1 MSGAY
6 LYGVSENGGTNT
18 FYLSPVPFSEIAQQ
32 AKPGPG
38 KPTFGPV
45 EDSMTQAGNLTRM
58 LVTAPLVGVAGA
70 LVSAARQGQNTGQM
84 QTRPQGAVHD
94 PKVDAALSGGLLKK
108 LWVTVALLLG
118 FTGMMQLPVASRYG
132 IARIPGLTWTGDF
145 YTTLNIH
152 YALAALLLA
161 GCAAPQAVQAPTPQQ
176 TAKAAETQSG
186 VTFTDAMGYPV
197 TVQSWNRVVS
207 LYGSFA
213 EAWTLAGGTL
223 TATTE
228 DAIKERG
235 LDLGT
240 DIAVIGTN
248 QDPNTEEILAQNPDF
263 VILNAE
269 VSEQTALHEFLQ
281 EAGVPHAYFKTN
293 TFDEYLAML
302 RTFCDMTGREDL
314 YEQNGLAVQQ
324 QISDVLELVQNAKL
338 PAPNVL
344 LLRAYSSGCKA
355 KGSDNMT
362 GAMLKDLGAIN
373 IADADDS
380 LLENLSMENII
391 ADDPEDIFVVTMG
404 ASQQKALDWLAENL
418 QANPAW
424 SGLSAVQSGHYYLLD
439 KALFHYK
446 PNARWGE
453 SYRTLAALLYPQLAD
468 QLEALA

>member
-1 MSGAY
+1 M
-6 LYGVSENGGTNT
+6 
-18 FYLSPVPFSEIAQQ
+18 P
-32 AKPGPG
+32 KHGPW
-38 KPTFGPV
+38 
-45 EDSMTQAGNLTRM
+45 Q
-58 LVTAPLVGVAGA
+58 
-70 LVSAARQGQNTGQM
+70 AAR
-84 QTRPQGAVHD
+84 
-94 PKVDAALSGGLLKK
+94 
-108 LWVTVALLLG
+108 W
-118 FTGMMQLPVASRYG
+118 LP
-132 IARIPGLTWTGDF
+132 P
-145 YTTLNIH
+145 
-152 YALAALLLA
+152 
-161 GCAAPQAVQAPTPQQ
+161 
-176 TAKAAETQSG
+176 
-186 VTFTDAMGYPV
+186 
-197 TVQSWNRVVS
+197 
-207 LYGSFA
+207 
-213 EAWTLAGGTL
+213 
-223 TATTE
+223 TE

-418 QANPAW
+418 AGQSCVVRPERRAERPL
-424 SGLSAVQSGHYYLLD
+424 LSAG
-439 KALFHYK
+439 
-446 PNARWGE
+446 
-453 SYRTLAALLYPQLAD
+453 
-468 QLEALA
+468 

>member
-1 MSGAY
+1 MSGC
-6 LYGVSENGGTNT
+6 GTRIVLRGQKPLALCDRCPCFGSLFPPLAALT
-18 FYLSPVPFSEIAQQ
+18 FAASSIICA
-32 AKPGPG
+32 
-38 KPTFGPV
+38 FGL
-45 EDSMTQAGNLTRM
+45 A
-58 LVTAPLVGVAGA
+58 
-70 LVSAARQGQNTGQM
+70 SAAPRSPY
-84 QTRPQGAVHD
+84 RH
-94 PKVDAALSGGLLKK
+94 LELC
-108 LWVTVALLLG
+108 
-118 FTGMMQLPVASRYG
+118 G
-132 IARIPGLTWTGDF
+132 IALKHIEGKTQNEVQKAITAL
-145 YTTLNIH
+145 
-152 YALAALLLA
+152 ALAALLLA
-161 GCAAPQAVQAPTPQQ
+161 GCAAPQAVQAPAPQQ

-207 LYGSFA
+207 LYGSLA

-391 ADDPEDIFVVTMG
+391 ADDPEDIFCG
-404 ASQQKALDWLAENL
+404 YHGEPASRKRWTGWPKTCRPILRG
-418 QANPAW
+418 PA
-424 SGLSAVQSGHYYLLD
+424 
-439 KALFHYK
+439 
-446 PNARWGE
+446 
-453 SYRTLAALLYPQLAD
+453 
-468 QLEALA
+468 

>member
-1 MSGAY
+1 MLSRYKFLAIGAAF
-6 LYGVSENGGTNT
+6 LTLAACKDEENRQETAASSSAPVVQAIKAVPHEIPLSFEYAARVQGSKETEVRARVGGILLKRNYVEGSKVREGDVL
-18 FYLSPVPFSEIAQQ
+18 FQIDPEPFEVELLQ
-32 AKPGPG
+32 AKA
-38 KPTFGPV
+38 
-45 EDSMTQAGNLTRM
+45 ELSQNEANL
-58 LVTAPLVGVAGA
+58 
-70 LVSAARQGQNTGQM
+70 
-84 QTRPQGAVHD
+84 
-94 PKVDAALSGGLLKK
+94 
-108 LWVTVALLLG
+108 
-118 FTGMMQLPVASRYG
+118 
-132 IARIPGLTWTGDF
+132 
-145 YTTLNIH
+145 
-152 YALAALLLA
+152 
-161 GCAAPQAVQAPTPQQ
+161 
-176 TAKAAETQSG
+176 KAAETQSG

>member
-1 MSGAY
+1 MKYKKA
-6 LYGVSENGGTNT
+6 
-18 FYLSPVPFSEIAQQ
+18 I
-32 AKPGPG
+32 
-38 KPTFGPV
+38 
-45 EDSMTQAGNLTRM
+45 
-58 LVTAPLVGVAGA
+58 TAL
-70 LVSAARQGQNTGQM
+70 
-84 QTRPQGAVHD
+84 
-94 PKVDAALSGGLLKK
+94 
-108 LWVTVALLLG
+108 
-118 FTGMMQLPVASRYG
+118 
-132 IARIPGLTWTGDF
+132 
-145 YTTLNIH
+145 
-152 YALAALLLA
+152 ALAALLLA
-161 GCAAPQAVQAPTPQQ
+161 GCAAPQAVQAPAPQQ

-186 VTFTDAMGYPV
+186 VTFTDDMGYPV

-223 TATTE
+223 AATTE

-235 LDLGT
+235 LDMRT
-240 DIAVIGTN
+240 APSNFTR
-248 QDPNTEEILAQNPDF
+248 EEL
-263 VILNAE
+263 
-269 VSEQTALHEFLQ
+269 QTAVSLAHARGVRVYVTCNTVPRNKEIDLLPDYLAFLQ

>member
-1 MSGAY
+1 MKYKKA
-6 LYGVSENGGTNT
+6 
-18 FYLSPVPFSEIAQQ
+18 I
-32 AKPGPG
+32 
-38 KPTFGPV
+38 
-45 EDSMTQAGNLTRM
+45 
-58 LVTAPLVGVAGA
+58 TAL
-70 LVSAARQGQNTGQM
+70 
-84 QTRPQGAVHD
+84 
-94 PKVDAALSGGLLKK
+94 
-108 LWVTVALLLG
+108 
-118 FTGMMQLPVASRYG
+118 
-132 IARIPGLTWTGDF
+132 
-145 YTTLNIH
+145 
-152 YALAALLLA
+152 ALAALLLA
-161 GCAAPQAVQAPTPQQ
+161 GCAAPQAVQAPAPQQ

-269 VSEQTALHEFLQ
+269 VSEQAALHEFLQ

-404 ASQQKALDWLAENL
+404 ARQQKALDWLAENL

>member
-1 MSGAY
+1 MKYKKA
-6 LYGVSENGGTNT
+6 
-18 FYLSPVPFSEIAQQ
+18 I
-32 AKPGPG
+32 
-38 KPTFGPV
+38 
-45 EDSMTQAGNLTRM
+45 
-58 LVTAPLVGVAGA
+58 TAL
-70 LVSAARQGQNTGQM
+70 
-84 QTRPQGAVHD
+84 
-94 PKVDAALSGGLLKK
+94 
-108 LWVTVALLLG
+108 
-118 FTGMMQLPVASRYG
+118 
-132 IARIPGLTWTGDF
+132 
-145 YTTLNIH
+145 
-152 YALAALLLA
+152 ALAALLLA
-161 GCAAPQAVQAPTPQQ
+161 GCAAPQAVQAPAPQQ

-373 IADADDS
+373 IADEIGRAH
-380 LLENLSMENII
+380 
-391 ADDPEDIFVVTMG
+391 V
-404 ASQQKALDWLAENL
+404 
-418 QANPAW
+418 
-424 SGLSAVQSGHYYLLD
+424 
-439 KALFHYK
+439 
-446 PNARWGE
+446 
-453 SYRTLAALLYPQLAD
+453 
-468 QLEALA
+468 

>member
-1 MSGAY
+1 MKY
-6 LYGVSENGGTNT
+6 KKTI
-18 FYLSPVPFSEIAQQ
+18 P
-32 AKPGPG
+32 
-38 KPTFGPV
+38 
-45 EDSMTQAGNLTRM
+45 
-58 LVTAPLVGVAGA
+58 A
-70 LVSAARQGQNTGQM
+70 L
-84 QTRPQGAVHD
+84 
-94 PKVDAALSGGLLKK
+94 
-108 LWVTVALLLG
+108 
-118 FTGMMQLPVASRYG
+118 
-132 IARIPGLTWTGDF
+132 
-145 YTTLNIH
+145 
-152 YALAALLLA
+152 ALAALLLA
-161 GCAAPQAVQAPTPQQ
+161 GCAAPQAEQATAQQTEAPQQ
-176 TAKAAETQSG
+176 TAEAAETQVG
-186 VTFTDAMGYPV
+186 ITFTDAMGYPV

-223 TATTE
+223 AATTE

-235 LDLGT
+235 LDLGA
-240 DIAVIGTN
+240 DVAVIGTN

-263 VILNAE
+263 VILDADI
-269 VSEQTALHEFLQ
+269 SEQTALHEFLQ
-281 EAGVPHAYFKTN
+281 QAGVPHAYFKTN

-324 QISDVLELVQNAKL
+324 QIIDVLDLVENANL
-338 PAPNVL
+338 PAPDVL

-362 GAMLKDLGAIN
+362 GAMLQDLGAVN
-373 IADADDS
+373 IADSDDS

-391 ADDPEDIFVVTMG
+391 ADDPDDIFVMTMG
-404 ASQQKALDWLAENL
+404 ASQQKALDWVAENL

-424 SGLSAVQSGHYYLLD
+424 SGLTAVQNDHYYVLD

>member
-1 MSGAY
+1 MSGC
-6 LYGVSENGGTNT
+6 GTRIVLRGQKPLALCDRCPCFGSLFPPLAALT
-18 FYLSPVPFSEIAQQ
+18 FAASNIICA
-32 AKPGPG
+32 
-38 KPTFGPV
+38 FGL
-45 EDSMTQAGNLTRM
+45 A
-58 LVTAPLVGVAGA
+58 
-70 LVSAARQGQNTGQM
+70 SAAPRSPY
-84 QTRPQGAVHD
+84 RH
-94 PKVDAALSGGLLKK
+94 LELC
-108 LWVTVALLLG
+108 
-118 FTGMMQLPVASRYG
+118 G
-132 IARIPGLTWTGDF
+132 IALKHIEGKHKMKYKKAITAL
-145 YTTLNIH
+145 
-152 YALAALLLA
+152 ALAALLLA
-161 GCAAPQAVQAPTPQQ
+161 GCAAPQAVQAPAPQQ

-248 QDPNTEEILAQNPDF
+248 RDPNTEEILVQNPDF

-391 ADDPEDIFVVTMG
+391 ADDPEAIFVVTMG

>member
-1 MSGAY
+1 MKYKKA
-6 LYGVSENGGTNT
+6 
-18 FYLSPVPFSEIAQQ
+18 I
-32 AKPGPG
+32 
-38 KPTFGPV
+38 
-45 EDSMTQAGNLTRM
+45 
-58 LVTAPLVGVAGA
+58 TAL
-70 LVSAARQGQNTGQM
+70 
-84 QTRPQGAVHD
+84 
-94 PKVDAALSGGLLKK
+94 
-108 LWVTVALLLG
+108 
-118 FTGMMQLPVASRYG
+118 
-132 IARIPGLTWTGDF
+132 
-145 YTTLNIH
+145 
-152 YALAALLLA
+152 ALAALLLA
-161 GCAAPQAVQAPTPQQ
+161 GCAAPQAVQAPAPQQ
-176 TAKAAETQSG
+176 KAKAAETQSG

-338 PAPNVL
+338 PPPMCCCCGRIPPAA
-344 LLRAYSSGCKA
+344 R
-355 KGSDNMT
+355 
-362 GAMLKDLGAIN
+362 
-373 IADADDS
+373 
-380 LLENLSMENII
+380 
-391 ADDPEDIFVVTMG
+391 
-404 ASQQKALDWLAENL
+404 QKAAI
-418 QANPAW
+418 
-424 SGLSAVQSGHYYLLD
+424 
-439 KALFHYK
+439 
-446 PNARWGE
+446 
-453 SYRTLAALLYPQLAD
+453 T
-468 QLEALA
+468 

>member
-1 MSGAY
+1 MKY
-6 LYGVSENGGTNT
+6 QKTI
-18 FYLSPVPFSEIAQQ
+18 P
-32 AKPGPG
+32 
-38 KPTFGPV
+38 
-45 EDSMTQAGNLTRM
+45 
-58 LVTAPLVGVAGA
+58 A
-70 LVSAARQGQNTGQM
+70 L
-84 QTRPQGAVHD
+84 
-94 PKVDAALSGGLLKK
+94 
-108 LWVTVALLLG
+108 
-118 FTGMMQLPVASRYG
+118 
-132 IARIPGLTWTGDF
+132 
-145 YTTLNIH
+145 
-152 YALAALLLA
+152 ALAALLLA
-161 GCAAPQAVQAPTPQQ
+161 GCAAPQAQQATAQQTAAPQQ
-176 TAKAAETQSG
+176 TAEAAETQTG
-186 VTFTDAMGYPV
+186 ITFTDAIGYPV

-223 TATTE
+223 AATTE
-228 DAIKERG
+228 DAIKECG
-235 LDLGT
+235 LDLGA
-240 DIAVIGTN
+240 DVAVIGTN

-263 VILNAE
+263 VILDAE
-269 VSEQTALHEFLQ
+269 ISEQTALHEFLQ
-281 EAGVPHAYFKTN
+281 QAGVPHAYFKTN

-314 YEQNGLAVQQ
+314 YDQNGLAVQQ
-324 QISDVLELVQNAKL
+324 QIMDVLNLVQNADL

-362 GAMLKDLGAIN
+362 GAMLQDLGAVN

-391 ADDPEDIFVVTMG
+391 ADDPDDIFVVTMG
-404 ASQQKALDWLAENL
+404 ASQQKALDWVAENL

-424 SGLSAVQSGHYYLLD
+424 SGLTAVQSGHYYVLD

>member
-1 MSGAY
+1 MKYKKA
-6 LYGVSENGGTNT
+6 
-18 FYLSPVPFSEIAQQ
+18 I
-32 AKPGPG
+32 
-38 KPTFGPV
+38 
-45 EDSMTQAGNLTRM
+45 
-58 LVTAPLVGVAGA
+58 TAL
-70 LVSAARQGQNTGQM
+70 
-84 QTRPQGAVHD
+84 
-94 PKVDAALSGGLLKK
+94 
-108 LWVTVALLLG
+108 
-118 FTGMMQLPVASRYG
+118 
-132 IARIPGLTWTGDF
+132 
-145 YTTLNIH
+145 
-152 YALAALLLA
+152 ALAALLLA
-161 GCAAPQAVQAPTPQQ
+161 GCAAPQAVQAPAPQQ

-453 SYRTLAALLYPQLAD
+453 SYRTLAALLYPQRAD

>member
-1 MSGAY
+1 M
-6 LYGVSENGGTNT
+6 
-18 FYLSPVPFSEIAQQ
+18 
-32 AKPGPG
+32 
-38 KPTFGPV
+38 
-45 EDSMTQAGNLTRM
+45 
-58 LVTAPLVGVAGA
+58 
-70 LVSAARQGQNTGQM
+70 
-84 QTRPQGAVHD
+84 
-94 PKVDAALSGGLLKK
+94 
-108 LWVTVALLLG
+108 
-118 FTGMMQLPVASRYG
+118 
-132 IARIPGLTWTGDF
+132 
-145 YTTLNIH
+145 
-152 YALAALLLA
+152 
-161 GCAAPQAVQAPTPQQ
+161 
-176 TAKAAETQSG
+176 
-186 VTFTDAMGYPV
+186 
-197 TVQSWNRVVS
+197 
-207 LYGSFA
+207 
-213 EAWTLAGGTL
+213 
-223 TATTE
+223 
-228 DAIKERG
+228 
-235 LDLGT
+235 
-240 DIAVIGTN
+240 
-248 QDPNTEEILAQNPDF
+248 
-263 VILNAE
+263 NAE

-338 PAPNVL
+338 PAPDVL

-362 GAMLKDLGAIN
+362 GAMMKDLGAIN

>member
-1 MSGAY
+1 MY
-6 LYGVSENGGTNT
+6 
-18 FYLSPVPFSEIAQQ
+18 
-32 AKPGPG
+32 
-38 KPTFGPV
+38 
-45 EDSMTQAGNLTRM
+45 
-58 LVTAPLVGVAGA
+58 
-70 LVSAARQGQNTGQM
+70 
-84 QTRPQGAVHD
+84 
-94 PKVDAALSGGLLKK
+94 
-108 LWVTVALLLG
+108 
-118 FTGMMQLPVASRYG
+118 
-132 IARIPGLTWTGDF
+132 ARILKHIEGKHKMKYKKGITAL
-145 YTTLNIH
+145 
-152 YALAALLLA
+152 ALAALLLA
-161 GCAAPQAVQAPTPQQ
+161 GCAATQAVQAPAPQQ

>member
-1 MSGAY
+1 MERITSRKNPLLEHMRRLNGAAY
-6 LYGVSENGGTNT
+6 RRERGEFLCDSPKLVEEALRHGAQVVSLAVSDGMEPPRG
-18 FYLSPVPFSEIAQQ
+18 LMPDVRCVAVPQDVMASISPMR
-32 AKPGPG
+32 
-38 KPTFGPV
+38 T
-45 EDSMTQAGNLTRM
+45 
-58 LVTAPLVGVAGA
+58 
-70 LVSAARQGQNTGQM
+70 
-84 QTRPQGAVHD
+84 PQGMLAVCRTPDTVLPERLTGRRYVVLDGVQD
-94 PKVDAALSGGLLKK
+94 PGNVGTVIRTADAFGCDG
-108 LWVTVALLLG
+108 VV
-118 FTGMMQLPVASRYG
+118 
-132 IARIPGLTWTGDF
+132 
-145 YTTLNIH
+145 
-152 YALAALLLA
+152 LLA
-161 GCAAPQAVQAPTPQQ
+161 GCAAPQAVQAPAPQQ

-362 GAMLKDLGAIN
+362 GAMLKDLGAVN

>member
-1 MSGAY
+1 MKYKKA
-6 LYGVSENGGTNT
+6 
-18 FYLSPVPFSEIAQQ
+18 I
-32 AKPGPG
+32 
-38 KPTFGPV
+38 
-45 EDSMTQAGNLTRM
+45 
-58 LVTAPLVGVAGA
+58 TAL
-70 LVSAARQGQNTGQM
+70 
-84 QTRPQGAVHD
+84 
-94 PKVDAALSGGLLKK
+94 
-108 LWVTVALLLG
+108 
-118 FTGMMQLPVASRYG
+118 
-132 IARIPGLTWTGDF
+132 
-145 YTTLNIH
+145 
-152 YALAALLLA
+152 ALAALLLA
-161 GCAAPQAVQAPTPQQ
+161 GCAAPQAVQAPAPQQ

-269 VSEQTALHEFLQ
+269 VSEQAALHEFLQ

-344 LLRAYSSGCKA
+344 LLRAYSSGCRA

-404 ASQQKALDWLAENL
+404 ASQL
-418 QANPAW
+418 
-424 SGLSAVQSGHYYLLD
+424 GI
-439 KALFHYK
+439 
-446 PNARWGE
+446 
-453 SYRTLAALLYPQLAD
+453 
-468 QLEALA
+468 

>member
-1 MSGAY
+1 MAEIKLKVIGAAGDT
-6 LYGVSENGGTNT
+6 LSVSRTGERI
-18 FYLSPVPFSEIAQQ
+18 S
-32 AKPGPG
+32 
-38 KPTFGPV
+38 
-45 EDSMTQAGNLTRM
+45 
-58 LVTAPLVGVAGA
+58 LVHTAPYADGDWVALECDEPGLYCVVQLEDTMPPA
-70 LVSAARQGQNTGQM
+70 LV
-84 QTRPQGAVHD
+84 
-94 PKVDAALSGGLLKK
+94 
-108 LWVTVALLLG
+108 
-118 FTGMMQLPVASRYG
+118 Y
-132 IARIPGLTWTGDF
+132 
-145 YTTLNIH
+145 
-152 YALAALLLA
+152 
-161 GCAAPQAVQAPTPQQ
+161 
-176 TAKAAETQSG
+176 
-186 VTFTDAMGYPV
+186 
-197 TVQSWNRVVS
+197 
-207 LYGSFA
+207 
-213 EAWTLAGGTL
+213 
-223 TATTE
+223 
-228 DAIKERG
+228 IKERG

-324 QISDVLELVQNAKL
+324 QITDVLELVKNAKL
-338 PAPNVL
+338 PAPDVL

>member
-1 MSGAY
+1 
-6 LYGVSENGGTNT
+6 
-18 FYLSPVPFSEIAQQ
+18 
-32 AKPGPG
+32 
-38 KPTFGPV
+38 
-45 EDSMTQAGNLTRM
+45 
-58 LVTAPLVGVAGA
+58 
-70 LVSAARQGQNTGQM
+70 
-84 QTRPQGAVHD
+84 
-94 PKVDAALSGGLLKK
+94 
-108 LWVTVALLLG
+108 
-118 FTGMMQLPVASRYG
+118 
-132 IARIPGLTWTGDF
+132 
-145 YTTLNIH
+145 
-152 YALAALLLA
+152 
-161 GCAAPQAVQAPTPQQ
+161 
-176 TAKAAETQSG
+176 
-186 VTFTDAMGYPV
+186 MGYPV

-324 QISDVLELVQNAKL
+324 QITDVLELVQNAKL

-391 ADDPEDIFVVTMG
+391 ADDPEDIFAGPPADQPAGDTAAPQGCGSFRPSGRWVYSGTALYPADNNG
-404 ASQQKALDWLAENL
+404 RSARRSGRTTQDWPAGFRPAS
-418 QANPAW
+418 PA
-424 SGLSAVQSGHYYLLD
+424 LSAGW
-439 KALFHYK
+439 
-446 PNARWGE
+446 PPW
-453 SYRTLAALLYPQLAD
+453 
-468 QLEALA
+468 